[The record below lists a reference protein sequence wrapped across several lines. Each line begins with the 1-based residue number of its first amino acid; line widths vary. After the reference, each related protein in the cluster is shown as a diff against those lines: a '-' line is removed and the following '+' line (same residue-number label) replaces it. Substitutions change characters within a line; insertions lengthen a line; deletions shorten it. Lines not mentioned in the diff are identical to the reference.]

1 MDIEPGWDDEDDEG
15 VDEGGN
21 EDEAKTRKTR

>member
-1 MDIEPGWDDEDDEG
+1 VDLVDD

-21 EDEAKTRKTR
+21 EDEARRFFLVIPHL